1 MPNPGRASN
10 RVVVVGG
17 LNYNFV
23 FEAPRLP
30 QAGETVVGRRFW
42 TTRGGKAGNQA
53 VAAARLL
60 AARDRVAMV
69 GCVGDDWMG
78 REMIAGLDEA
88 GIDRR
93 AVRCEGGAGTG
104 VAAIYVDASGENTVT
119 AIYGANRL
127 VDPGRLHDVTA
138 LLDGARVLLAQLE
151 IPWEVTSAC
160 IRAANERGVTV
171 ILDPAPVIDLPD
183 GTFAGVDI
191 LTPNQGEAGRWS
203 GITVHDADS
212 AAAAAARIRQLG
224 PKAVLVTMGADG
236 VYVDAD
242 DGGGHYPAYSVDAVS
257 SLAAGD
263 AFNGALA
270 ACIANGLGLADAVPC
285 AAAAGALCV
294 TKEGA
299 QEAMPSRAEVDALL
313 QRRLVGPR
321 SAPQQ

>member
-104 VAAIYVDASGENTVT
+104 VAAIY
-119 AIYGANRL
+119 GANRL

-138 LLDGARVLLAQLE
+138 LLDGTRVLLAQLE

-183 GTFAGVDI
+183 GAFAGVDI